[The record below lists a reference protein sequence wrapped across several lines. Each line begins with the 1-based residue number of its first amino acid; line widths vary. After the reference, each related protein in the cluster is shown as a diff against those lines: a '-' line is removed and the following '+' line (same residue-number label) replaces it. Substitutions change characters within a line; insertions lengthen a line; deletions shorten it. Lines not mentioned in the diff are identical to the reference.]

1 MDRCVG
7 MAKKLIVLE
16 GLDGSGKS
24 TQVEKLKE
32 HLIKDGVSLKQI
44 KLPDYEDPSSTLVR
58 MYLSGEFGSHPQD
71 VNVFAASAFYA
82 VDRYASFKRH
92 WKADYENGMLILA
105 DRYTTSNA
113 VHQTVKL
120 PKENWKQYLSWLSD
134 FEYVKM
140 GIPKPDLVI
149 FLDMPVDVSQKLMSA
164 RYGGNEQKKD
174 VHEADVS
181 YLKSCHEAAMFAAKE
196 LSWHVVPCS
205 DGEKPYSIESIHDAI
220 YKIVKKELF

>member
-92 WKADYENGMLILA
+92 WKADYENGTLILA